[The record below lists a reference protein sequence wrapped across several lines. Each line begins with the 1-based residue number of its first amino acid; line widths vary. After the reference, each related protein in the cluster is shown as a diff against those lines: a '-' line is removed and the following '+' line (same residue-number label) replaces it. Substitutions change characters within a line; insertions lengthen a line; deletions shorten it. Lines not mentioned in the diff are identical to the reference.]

1 MGIVLVLPFFLVSCM
16 TDKAVI
22 IPSDMEIVKI
32 DEHHYKVTDAWL
44 HKQYN
49 LLRSCQDDQ

>member
-1 MGIVLVLPFFLVSCM
+1 M

-49 LLRSCQDDQ
+49 LLRNCQDEE